1 MSYLKTFGKAFEL
14 AKKDLRIEFRTKNT
28 INFMLLF
35 ALITSMMFS
44 VAVPISVAQ
53 KVAPALMWLVF
64 LFVGML
70 GYSRAFLRE
79 VELETLDALRIS
91 PISPSSVL
99 LGKVIYNISLMLLME
114 ATILPIF
121 LALFNLSIADPLLL
135 LVAVTAGNVG
145 FVVVSSSLSVL
156 VIKSKSRELLLPV
169 ILFPVIFP
177 IITSTINAVNAA
189 IRGGDALP
197 HLAIIGAFCVI
208 MVTVSLLTF
217 DYAFTE

>member
-1 MSYLKTFGKAFEL
+1 MRNLSKALEL
-14 AKKDLRIEFRTKNT
+14 ARKDLRIEFRTKNT

-35 ALITSMMFS
+35 ALITSLMFS
-44 VAVPISVAQ
+44 VAVPISMAE

-91 PISPSSVL
+91 PISPSNVL

-169 ILFPVIFP
+169 IMFPVIFP

-197 HLAIIGAFCVI
+197 HLTIIAAFCVI

>member
-1 MSYLKTFGKAFEL
+1 MSHLKTLVKALEL

-44 VAVPISVAQ
+44 VAVPISVAE

-169 ILFPVIFP
+169 IMFPVIFP
-177 IITSTINAVNAA
+177 IITSTINAINAA

-197 HLAIIGAFCVI
+197 HLAIIGAFAVV

-217 DYAFTE
+217 DYAFTD

>member
-1 MSYLKTFGKAFEL
+1 MKTFGKALEL

-35 ALITSMMFS
+35 ALVTSMMFS

>member
-1 MSYLKTFGKAFEL
+1 LRNLGKALEL

-35 ALITSMMFS
+35 ALVTSMMFS
-44 VAVPISVAQ
+44 VAVPISVAE

-114 ATILPIF
+114 VTILPIF

-169 ILFPVIFP
+169 VLFPVIFP
-177 IITSTINAVNAA
+177 IITSTINAVNVA

-197 HLAIIGAFCVI
+197 HLAIIGAFAVV
-208 MVTVSLLTF
+208 MVAVSLLTF

>member
-1 MSYLKTFGKAFEL
+1 MRNLGKALEL

-35 ALITSMMFS
+35 ALVTSMMFS
-44 VAVPISVAQ
+44 VAVPISVAE

-114 ATILPIF
+114 VTILPIF

-169 ILFPVIFP
+169 VLFPVIFP
-177 IITSTINAVNAA
+177 IITSTINAVNVA

-197 HLAIIGAFCVI
+197 HLAIIGAFAVV
-208 MVTVSLLTF
+208 MVAVSLLTF

>member
-1 MSYLKTFGKAFEL
+1 LRTFGKALEL

-44 VAVPISVAQ
+44 VAVPISIAE

-99 LGKVIYNISLMLLME
+99 MGKVIYNISLMLLME
-114 ATILPIF
+114 VTILPIF
-121 LALFNLSIADPLLL
+121 LALFNLSIVDPLML

-169 ILFPVIFP
+169 IMFPVIFP

-189 IRGGDALP
+189 MRGGDALP

>member
-1 MSYLKTFGKAFEL
+1 MRNLGKALEL

-44 VAVPISVAQ
+44 VAVPISVAG

-114 ATILPIF
+114 VTILPIF

-169 ILFPVIFP
+169 IMFPVIFP

-189 IRGGDALP
+189 MRGGDAIP

>member
-1 MSYLKTFGKAFEL
+1 LRNLGKALEL

-44 VAVPISVAQ
+44 VAVPISVAG

-114 ATILPIF
+114 VTILPIF

-169 ILFPVIFP
+169 IMFPVIFP

-189 IRGGDALP
+189 MRGGDAIP

>member
-1 MSYLKTFGKAFEL
+1 MSHLKTLGKALEL

-44 VAVPISVAQ
+44 VAVPLSVAQ
-53 KVAPALMWLVF
+53 KVAPALMWIVF

-145 FVVVSSSLSVL
+145 FVVVSSSLSIL

-169 ILFPVIFP
+169 IMFPVIFP

-189 IRGGDALP
+189 IRGGDALT
-197 HLAIIGAFCVI
+197 HLAIIGAFAVI

>member
-1 MSYLKTFGKAFEL
+1 MRTFGKALEL

-44 VAVPISVAQ
+44 VAVPISIAE

-99 LGKVIYNISLMLLME
+99 MGKVIYNISLMLLME
-114 ATILPIF
+114 VTILPIF
-121 LALFNLSIADPLLL
+121 LALFNLSIVDPLML

-169 ILFPVIFP
+169 IMFPVIFP

-189 IRGGDALP
+189 MRGGDALP